1 MGSNFRVA
9 LSGDG
14 RVLDMLLDL
23 IEAGQYPFV
32 AVAASSNIED
42 FDVLVDCSAGD
53 ENLKLVESSLLGGV
67 PVVLCSKTL
76 AASHGGRLSILAKS
90 TKNKIYL
97 NSLFASKEKNQYTF
111 LTITEKN
118 ISNFDS
124 KEYLDIASDEESV
137 ASILYQDLVRAHNRW
152 DPRFEADRLA
162 RENKKREALKQNIY
176 SVAKKLNVEVEA
188 QPCGIDPKLPDNI
201 EVPNVSTNNQ

>member
-1 MGSNFRVA
+1 MGSNFRIA
-9 LSGDG
+9 LTGDG
-14 RVLDMLLDL
+14 RVFDLLLDL
-23 IEAGQYPFV
+23 IEAGNYPFSV
-32 AVAASSNIED
+32 VPLSNNLED
-42 FDVLVDCSAGD
+42 FDVLVDCSGGD
-53 ENLKLVESSLLGGV
+53 KNIKPVEASLLGGV
-67 PVVLCSKTL
+67 PVILCSKTL

-118 ISNFDS
+118 INNFDS
-124 KEYLDIASDEESV
+124 SEYLNIDSDEESV

-152 DPRFEADRLA
+152 DPGFEADRLA

-176 SVAKKLNVEVEA
+176 SVAKKLNVEVET

-201 EVPNVSTNNQ
+201 EVPNVSNDY